1 MSLVLKSLSPA
12 YGGYSIARDEKE
24 KVVLIKGA
32 VPGEMVEVEIIE
44 NKRDYATARVIT
56 VLEPSE
62 QRVDPPCPVFGICGG
77 CHLQFISYDTQVA
90 MKDEVLLDSLARIGG
105 IETGLSPALT
115 DAQWHYRRRAQFKVG
130 RNGDIGFF
138 KEATREVVTFDSCP
152 LMNEEINAMF
162 RRIKEGINTTGLSE
176 IHIACGDQ
184 PPGHPVL
191 LLLGRDYT
199 GSAFEE
205 YLAAGATGVAYNR
218 EIVAGVAGT
227 CFDLNGLSYTVS
239 PWTFF
244 QAHWSLNRKIVE
256 LIVSEL
262 APLEGKRVLD
272 LYAGAGNFALP
283 LAGQVGGK
291 SSGEVIAVEENPH
304 AVDDGIRNIQT
315 NEIKHCRMVK
325 SSSEKYKPGKKFDII
340 ILDPPRPGLTSEIV
354 KKILEMPSDIII
366 YISCNPATFSR
377 DLKKLKEK
385 YDILSVRQVDFFPN
399 TFHIESIAFLRLR

>member
-32 VPGEMVEVEIIE
+32 VPGEVVEVEIIE
-44 NKRDYATARVIT
+44 NKRDYATARVIA

-105 IETGLSPALT
+105 IETGLSPALS

-130 RNGDIGFF
+130 RNGEVGFF
-138 KEATREVVTFDSCP
+138 RESTRDVVAFDSCP
-152 LMNEEINAMF
+152 LMDDGINTLL

-176 IHIACGDQ
+176 IHMACGDK
-184 PPGHPVL
+184 PPDQPVL
-191 LLLGRDYT
+191 LLLGREYA
-199 GSAFEE
+199 GSPFEE
-205 YLAAGATGVAYNR
+205 YLAAGAAGVACNR
-218 EIVAGVAGT
+218 EVVAGVAGT

-239 PWTFF
+239 PWTFL
-244 QAHWSLNRKIVE
+244 QAHWSLNRKVVE
-256 LIVSEL
+256 LIASEL

-283 LAGQVGGK
+283 LAGQA
-291 SSGEVIAVEENPH
+291 GEVIAVEENQY
-304 AVDDGIRNIQT
+304 AVDDGIRNIKA
-315 NEIKHCRMVK
+315 NEIKRCRMVK
-325 SSSEKYKPGKKFDII
+325 SSAEKYKPGKKFDVI
-340 ILDPPRPGLTSEIV
+340 ILDPPRPGLTSEVV
-354 KKILEMPSDIII
+354 KKILEMPSDLIV
-366 YISCNPATFSR
+366 YISCNPSTFSR

-385 YDILSVRQVDFFPN
+385 YDILSVRQIDFFPN